1 MSLNSESHKKNIQLS
16 NQSKGMKEQI
26 YSLVEKYVDVESDFS
41 EYKREL
47 ISDFIT
53 AVLSREVSINARK
66 EVLTG
71 KAKFGI
77 SGDGKEV
84 PQLAMAK
91 VFKKGDWKAGYYRD
105 QTFMFAKNLSTVGE
119 YFAQLYSDSNND
131 PFSGGRQMNCHFATP
146 IIDQDG
152 NLLKTTQ
159 LYNISSDVSCTAGQV
174 ARAIGHAYASKL
186 YRSPSLAG
194 KYPEMSDQ
202 GNEVC
207 FFTIGDGSTS
217 EGPFWEM
224 MNAAGVLDIP
234 LIAIVWD
241 DGYSISVPVE
251 YQTTKSS
258 ISKAMEGLLVD
269 ESGKGIHIYVAKAWD
284 YQELCIVFQKAAD
297 IARRQ
302 HKAVLIHVQEC
313 TQPLGHSTSG
323 SHERYKSKERLAW
336 EAEFDCIAKMEEWM
350 ISNAILTYEDID
362 HIKTKTKEYV
372 KEEIKK
378 AWNNYYDP
386 VKLLYNDIKALYQE
400 IKSKHGSILAVSE
413 EINHFNKLVLPAY
426 SEVHASAKRMKF
438 FLRAQGIQITELND
452 FITKNDIRAELKY
465 HTNLHSHTPKAALSV
480 PAVLPVYDEN
490 VHEETGYKIINKF
503 FDHSFAK
510 YDNLIGFGEDVGN
523 IGDVN
528 QGFAGLQ
535 AKYGKDRITDTG
547 IREWTIVGQAIGS
560 AMRGFRPI
568 VEIQYLDYLAYA
580 YSPLSDD
587 LATLR
592 YRTNGIQ
599 ASPVILRTRGHR
611 LEGIWHSG
619 SLMSIITGGMKGI
632 YLCVPRNFVQAA
644 GMYNTLLK
652 SDDPGIVIE
661 CLNGYRLK
669 EKVPANLS
677 EITIPLGMP
686 EILTKGDDITVVTY
700 GACVR
705 VCLEA
710 AHLAEKS
717 GIHMEIIDVQTLMPF
732 DLEHVIANS
741 VKKTNKILFV
751 DEDVPGG
758 ATAYMMQEVIEGQGA
773 FKYLDTA
780 PRCLSGSDHRTP
792 FGSDGDYY
800 SKPNP
805 EAVFEMVYEMM
816 KDVQP
821 EKFI

>member
-1 MSLNSESHKKNIQLS
+1 
-16 NQSKGMKEQI
+16 MKEQI
-26 YSLVEKYVDVESDFS
+26 YTLVEKYVDIESDYS

-91 VFKKGDWKAGYYRD
+91 VFNKGDWKAGYYRD

-146 IIDQDG
+146 LVNDQGDFL
-152 NLLKTTQ
+152 NLSEQ
-159 LYNISSDVSCTAGQV
+159 YNISSDVSCTAGQV

-186 YRSPSLAG
+186 FRSSSYKG
-194 KYPEMSDQ
+194 KYPDMSDN

-234 LIAIVWD
+234 LVAIVWD

-258 ISKAMEGLLVD
+258 ISKAMEGLLID

-297 IARRQ
+297 IARNQ

-323 SHERYKSKERLAW
+323 SHERYKSKERLQW

-350 ISNAILTYEDID
+350 VSNAILSYEDID
-362 HIKTKTKEYV
+362 AIKTRTKEYV

-378 AWNNYYDP
+378 AWNKYSDAS
-386 VKLLYNDIKALYQE
+386 KLVYNDIKSLFGIIKDQFESFPEIQQE
-400 IKSKHGSILAVSE
+400 IIL
-413 EINHFNKLVLPAY
+413 FNKLINPDY
-426 SEVHASAKRMKF
+426 SEIHAATKRMKF
-438 FLRAQGIQITELND
+438 LLRTRGKHNSELD
-452 FITKNDIRAELKY
+452 EFISRNDIRAELKY
-465 HTNLHSHTPKAALSV
+465 HTHLHSHTPKAALSV
-480 PAVLPVYDEN
+480 PAVWPSYNDDSGED
-490 VHEETGYKIINKF
+490 TGYKIINRF
-503 FDHSFAK
+503 FDLAFEKH
-510 YDNLIGFGEDVGN
+510 DNLIGFGEDVGN

-535 AKYGKDRITDTG
+535 VKYGKDRITDTG

-560 AMRGFRPI
+560 AMRGLRPI
-568 VEIQYLDYLAYA
+568 AEIQYLDYLAYA

-599 ASPVILRTRGHR
+599 SSPVIIRTRGHR

-619 SLMSIITGGMKGI
+619 SLMSIITGGMRGI

-661 CLNGYRLK
+661 CLNAYRLK
-669 EKVPANLS
+669 ERVPSNLG
-677 EITIPLGMP
+677 EVTIPLGMP
-686 EILTKGDDITVVTY
+686 EVLQKGSDITVVTY

-710 AHLAEKS
+710 AHMAEQA
-717 GIHMEIIDVQTLMPF
+717 GISTEVIDVQTLMPF
-732 DLEHVIANS
+732 DLEHVISNS
-741 VKKTNKILFV
+741 LKKTNKILFV

-758 ATAYMMQEVIEGQGA
+758 ATAYMMQQVLEVQNG
-773 FKYLDTA
+773 FKYLDSA
-780 PRCLSGSDHRTP
+780 PKCLSGSDHRTP

-805 EAVFEMVYEMM
+805 ESVFEKIYEII

-821 EKFI
+821 DKFA

>member
-1 MSLNSESHKKNIQLS
+1 
-16 NQSKGMKEQI
+16 MKEQI
-26 YSLVEKYVDVESDFS
+26 YSLVEKYVDVESDYS

-47 ISDFIT
+47 ISDYIT

-105 QTFMFAKNLSTVGE
+105 QTFMFAKNLCTVSE
-119 YFAQLYSDSNND
+119 YFAQLYSDSDND

-146 IIDQDG
+146 IIDIDG
-152 NLLKTTQ
+152 NFLHLSEM
-159 LYNISSDVSCTAGQV
+159 YNISSDVSCTAGQV
-174 ARAIGHAYASKL
+174 ARAVGHAYASKL
-186 YRSPSLAG
+186 YRSPSFEG
-194 KYPEMSDQ
+194 KYPDMSQ
-202 GNEVC
+202 NGNEVC

-234 LIAIVWD
+234 LVAIVWD

-258 ISKAMEGLLVD
+258 ISKAMEGLLTD

-297 IARRQ
+297 IARKQ

-313 TQPLGHSTSG
+313 TQPMGHSTSG
-323 SHERYKSKERLAW
+323 SHERYKSKERLQW
-336 EAEFDCIAKMEEWM
+336 EADYDCIAKMEEWM
-350 ISNAILTYEDID
+350 VGNAILTYEDID
-362 HIKTKTKEYV
+362 SIKSRTKEYV
-372 KEEIKK
+372 REEIKK
-378 AWNNYYDP
+378 AWNNYFDS
-386 VKLLYNDIKALYQE
+386 VRILYSE
-400 IKSKHGSILAVSE
+400 IKGLFQGIKDKYTSFPEITE
-413 EINHFNKLVLPAY
+413 EVNVYNKLINPHW
-426 SEVHASAKRMKF
+426 SEVHAAAKRMKF
-438 FLRAQGIQITELND
+438 LLRTRGLKNEELNE
-452 FITKNDIRAELKY
+452 FISKNDIRADIKY
-465 HTNLHSHTPKAALSV
+465 HTHLHSHTPKAALSV
-480 PAVLPVYDEN
+480 APVWPVYDETSI
-490 VHEETGYKIINKF
+490 EETGYKIINRF
-503 FDHSFAK
+503 FDISFEK

-535 AKYGKDRITDTG
+535 AKYGSDRITDTG

-560 AMRGFRPI
+560 AMRGLRPI
-568 VEIQYLDYLAYA
+568 AEIQYLDYLAYA

-599 ASPVILRTRGHR
+599 SSPVIIRTRGHR

-619 SLMSIITGGMKGI
+619 SLMSIITGGMRGI

-661 CLNGYRLK
+661 CLNAYRLK
-669 EKVPANLS
+669 EKVPVNLG
-677 EITIPLGMP
+677 EVTIPLGMP
-686 EILTKGDDITVVTY
+686 EIVHNGTDVTVVTY

-710 AHLAEKS
+710 AHLAEKA
-717 GIHMEIIDVQTLMPF
+717 GISAEVIDVQTLMPF
-732 DLEHVIANS
+732 DLEHIISNS
-741 VKKTNKILFV
+741 LKKTNKILFV

-758 ATAYMMQEVIEGQGA
+758 ATAYMMQQVIEGQNG
-773 FKYLDTA
+773 FKYLDAA
-780 PRCLSGSDHRTP
+780 PRCLSASEHRTP

-805 EAVFEMVYEMM
+805 ESVFEMIYEIM

-821 EKFI
+821 DKFA